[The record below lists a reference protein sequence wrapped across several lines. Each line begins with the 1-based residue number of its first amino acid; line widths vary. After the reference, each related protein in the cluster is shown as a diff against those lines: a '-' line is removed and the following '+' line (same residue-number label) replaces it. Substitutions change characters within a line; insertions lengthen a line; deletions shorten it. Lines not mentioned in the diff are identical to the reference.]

1 MLHIICGRFFDKYL
15 NSYMA
20 KYFWKIIDLMLG
32 PEMKYCIYDSP
43 FIVRFKYC
51 VGKLIKAAN
60 ASSFA
65 IRSGRQTCYR
75 ESLILLYI
83 SRTWSAVGVSAHA
96 RISKW
101 PQNRTTLK
109 VVMTWN
115 SSIPA
120 IIFISSLANPALSSF
135 VPRYSSF
142 LTSAIPELF
151 CKEHFT
157 EWTLLPLLVRAG
169 NTIWW
174 NLIPP
179 SNLGRNSFFKIV
191 AF

>member
-1 MLHIICGRFFDKYL
+1 M
-15 NSYMA
+15 
-20 KYFWKIIDLMLG
+20 
-32 PEMKYCIYDSP
+32 
-43 FIVRFKYC
+43 RFKYC

-75 ESLILLYI
+75 ESLIILCI
-83 SRTWSAVGVSAHA
+83 SSTWSAVGVSAHA

-120 IIFISSLANPALSSF
+120 IIFISSLANLALSSF

-151 CKEHFT
+151 CKEYFT
-157 EWTLLPLLVRAG
+157 ECTLLPLLVRAG
-169 NTIWW
+169 NTIWR

-179 SNLGRNSFFKIV
+179 SNLGRNRVFSKLWPFNATEAKFYFQNTYISHILCNMFILRYG
-191 AF
+191 A